1 MKRVLCPLPAYGFDP
16 TETAI
21 PWKILTEGGVQIV
34 FATPDGQVPAGD
46 EAMLTG
52 DGLGIW
58 KRVLRARHDAAD
70 AYGEMTQAA
79 SFNQPAK
86 YSDIIADDFDALLLP
101 GGHDKRVRDFLEST
115 VLQEAIAEFFTSGKP
130 VAAIC
135 HGVVAAARSKDPK
148 TGRSVLHGYRTTSLL
163 KSQEMLAFNMTRLWL
178 KDYYLTYPGLTV
190 EDEVKATLADYSQ
203 FEHGPTPLGRD
214 MPSKLSRGF
223 FVRDRNYLS
232 ARWPGDVYSFAL
244 EFERMLAE

>member
-34 FATPDGQVPAGD
+34 FATPVGQVSIGD
-46 EAMLTG
+46 EVMLSG

-58 KRVLRARHDAAD
+58 KHILKARRDAVD
-70 AYGEMTQAA
+70 AYGEMIQVA
-79 SFNQPAK
+79 FFKQPTA
-86 YSDIIADDFDALLLP
+86 YADIRTDEFDALLLP
-101 GGHDKRVRDFLEST
+101 GGHDKRVKDFLESS
-115 VLQEAIAEFFTSGKP
+115 VLQQAIAEFFVDGKP

-135 HGVVAAARSKDPK
+135 HGVVAAARSKDPES
-148 TGRSVLHGYRTTSLL
+148 GRSVLNGYRTTSLL

-190 EDEVKATLADYSQ
+190 EDEVTAALAGPDQ
-203 FEHGPTPLGRD
+203 FERGPNPLGRD
-214 MPSKLSRGF
+214 GPLSLSRGF

-232 ARWPGDVYSFAL
+232 ARWPGDAYSFSL
-244 EFERMLAE
+244 EFARMLAE